1 MELTIDKK
9 DIQFNKVDEID
20 LKKSKLPWVYTDEK
34 DKLKI
39 NINLL
44 AKYIVYGTYSGTNES
59 IVEYIKTSSEDA
71 QKNNSY
77 YIYDYTKGIWKMVNE
92 DTFKGYIFRF
102 IPAEIRSNSKKS
114 ELWTEVKEKNNN
126 KKNHKFD
133 DFNSGL
139 ENYINFED
147 GMLNIETK
155 ELLPH
160 SPKYLSTIQ
169 LPCKY
174 KEILES
180 KGKAPIFDKYME
192 DLCFEKPDYKQL
204 LLEFIGA
211 IVSNIPARSI
221 KKILIMKGEGDTG
234 KSQLRSLV
242 EFLIGEKNSFPIQ
255 LSQLNDK
262 YMPGYLYGKRLAGH
276 GEASSKVAT
285 NLNEFKALTGGDQVN
300 FARKFDSPISFVF
313 GGLFWYN
320 SNFFIKFGGDRGDW
334 VYNRLIIME
343 FNNVIPE
350 KNRDKKLLSKMKK
363 EKNGIMYQ
371 ILQYLYKFVEN
382 DLQFDLNSD
391 LNLLLQKCKEE
402 NSPAVQF
409 INAVFDK
416 TEKSAKEK
424 TLKSSIY
431 YPYQRWCDANKM
443 IVKSKQN
450 FFKELED
457 TLKDEDGSFFCNIH
471 GTYYLRKYRFNEKKF
486 KLETNQGTVMNR
498 FLNEDEIFESEYGA
512 EKAAEKKIL
521 DLEEKKYRIEQKRK
535 EEITN
540 NINNITSQNK
550 KYEDYFMKVGENN
563 NE

>member
-92 DTFKGYIFRF
+92 DTFKGYIFRL

-550 KYEDYFMKVGENN
+550 KYEDYFGKIGD
-563 NE
+563 

>member
-180 KGKAPIFDKYME
+180 KGKAPVFDKYME

-276 GEASSKVAT
+276 GEASSNVAT

-350 KNRDKKLLSKMKK
+350 EKRDKKLLSKMKK

-371 ILQYLYKFVEN
+371 VLQYLYKFVEN

-443 IVKSKQN
+443 AVKSKQN

-486 KLETNQGTVMNR
+486 ELETNQGTVMNR
-498 FLNEDEIFESEYGA
+498 FLNEDEIYESEYGA

-521 DLEEKKYRIEQKRK
+521 DLEEKI
-535 EEITN
+535 
-540 NINNITSQNK
+540 
-550 KYEDYFMKVGENN
+550 
-563 NE
+563 

>member
-180 KGKAPIFDKYME
+180 KGKAPVFDKYME

-276 GEASSKVAT
+276 GEASSNVAT

-443 IVKSKQN
+443 AVKSKQN

-486 KLETNQGTVMNR
+486 KLETNQGTIMNR
-498 FLNEDEIFESEYGA
+498 FLNEDEFYESEYGT

-521 DLEEKKYRIEQKRK
+521 DLEEKKFKMEQKK
-535 EEITN
+535 KQEITD
-540 NINNITSQNK
+540 NINKITSQNK
-550 KYEDYFMKVGENN
+550 KYEDYFGKIGD
-563 NE
+563 

>member
-59 IVEYIKTSSEDA
+59 IVEYIKTSGEDA

-180 KGKAPIFDKYME
+180 KGKAPVFDKYME

-276 GEASSKVAT
+276 GEASSNVAT

-350 KNRDKKLLSKMKK
+350 EKRDKKLLSKMKK

-371 ILQYLYKFVEN
+371 VLQYLYKFVEN

-443 IVKSKQN
+443 AVKSKQN

-486 KLETNQGTVMNR
+486 ELETNQGTVMNR
-498 FLNEDEIFESEYGA
+498 FLNEDEIYESEYGA

-521 DLEEKKYRIEQKRK
+521 DLEEKKFKMEQKK
-535 EEITN
+535 KQEITD
-540 NINNITSQNK
+540 NINKITSQNK
-550 KYEDYFMKVGENN
+550 KYDDYFGKIGD
-563 NE
+563 